1 MNIIYS
7 DRELAVIIKPVGMD
21 SEHQIPAAII
31 EKLGGEVF
39 PIHRLDLNVGGKGSI
54 FSDGYRSARVAAM
67 TALMVCRRF
76 SASSKTIDCSLSKT
90 SSVTSMAVRPNFSW
104 I

>member
-1 MNIIYS
+1 MPFGQFTFRWPGGFGQS
-7 DRELAVIIKPVGMD
+7 PEPPGRRGFPLFE
-21 SEHQIPAAII
+21 
-31 EKLGGEVF
+31 EKWDGSPRPSATPL
-39 PIHRLDLNVGGKGSI
+39 INVGGKGSI

-76 SASSKTIDCSLSKT
+76 SASSKTMDCSLSKT